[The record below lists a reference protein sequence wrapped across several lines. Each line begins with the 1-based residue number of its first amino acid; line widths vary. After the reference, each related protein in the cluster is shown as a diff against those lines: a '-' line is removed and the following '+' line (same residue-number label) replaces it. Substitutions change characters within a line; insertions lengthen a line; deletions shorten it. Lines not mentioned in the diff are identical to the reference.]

1 MPSVQRAHEALRD
14 KDAVIL
20 TISLD
25 GTGESAVKPFLAAHG
40 YTVPALVDPRMEVAR
55 AFGVR
60 AVPSTVVVDRVGAIV
75 ARGMGAFEVDSPE
88 FMQYVG
94 NLSGQPGRAGG

>member
-1 MPSVQRAHEALRD
+1 MPSVQRAHETLKD
-14 KDAVIL
+14 HDAVVL

-25 GTGESAVKPFLAAHG
+25 GSGERAVKPFLAEHG

-60 AVPSTVVVDRVGAIV
+60 GVPTTIVVNRAGAIV
-75 ARGMGAFEVDSPE
+75 ARGMGAFEVDHPE
-88 FMQYVG
+88 FLQYVERLLAEARG
-94 NLSGQPGRAGG
+94 VGG